1 MITVTDITWDQAT
14 QNWDTFYAD
23 QLYAD
28 YILET
33 YGITVPPPYGVLW
46 DHAVLV
52 QGEFV
57 VVEEGAAAEPQNFY
71 DPVQEIYD
79 DINQDNYNKEIKGKR
94 IKLIFIMDDKE
105 QIFEGSQNKKI
116 KVEFKEKLETL
127 VGQKLNRK
135 IELKDVQIIQR

>member
-1 MITVTDITWDQAT
+1 MLTATPYVWDQTPVTWD
-14 QNWDTFYAD
+14 NFYAD
-23 QLYAD
+23 ANYAQ
-28 YILET
+28 YILEN

-46 DHAVLV
+46 DHALLV

-57 VVEEGAAAEPQNFY
+57 VIEEGAAAEPQNFY